1 MWKRWTKPGKADN
14 AIPNEQ
20 KDTNGK
26 LGIPGF
32 EMITFSELE
41 QEPEL
46 YEIEDSGL
54 QKELCKIFPG
64 VETYLLAQ
72 RSWNNLVRFKSDE
85 MYRGTLPI
93 DGEGFGTVNSTGL
106 AIVRS
111 YYLDKIRGQLNDI
124 SFELS
129 NIKDFSDTE
138 FSEHVFSYIANLKEF
153 FVYQMD
159 KPLNDVFNTDD
170 VVYLESFEQE
180 CSFLLGNVN
189 LTLSGFAGKLN
200 LKFGAYEKNVHEVQK
215 WLGFQKALLATM
227 YRIEELR
234 YVLTFGAAQRNQ
246 PGAMILA
253 LNGQVEQTLQNL
265 RNWHLDYARR
275 LDIDTV
281 KLSRRKDGDADVV
294 LSGIFSFVQHNEWN
308 YCDLDPETAKLIDLQ
323 LVGHDQLRMMD
334 TSRLYEE
341 DLELIIHKGK
351 IFYHPNL
358 IKANVQERLNNPFTL
373 PNFKAQNTQSNVFG
387 DPFTRDSEEREKSF
401 TADVFQKGKAIADEA
416 IQKSKPFANDVLH
429 KGLLF
434 ANAAFEKGKALT
446 DEALQKGKPIAS
458 EAIQKGK
465 EFAEEKIL
473 QSKANPSFVEPEN
486 SAEKLP
492 ALPIEEE
499 VETKAVSMDSQQ
511 KDSNNEFQLE
521 VTTDSPDML
530 FIGDPEFDF
539 DKKIFD
545 LNEQIDLLTSS
556 ADSLD
561 YLVAAA
567 SGVLCASMDIL
578 WVGEFNLEESRNF
591 ASEKTDGFVKTIA
604 HKLGCQDDDL
614 QSCVKFLEVKFPMAS
629 DGNTPGFGGGLQHH
643 LRDFAH
649 HPSILG
655 LIFSLMTQFTYKSY
669 GTDTTGK
676 FIVLDVPERSR
687 QFIGTDVPQ
696 KILYGTI
703 NWFFHLVSDM
713 AGSSS
718 TAGITGGTGI
728 PGPVLSLAK
737 EMSALP
743 FFRNLKIGDDTLPVV
758 VSKLFNGTLLAQHD
772 ASGKVIK
779 GTEIKFD
786 LRAELGIAAGIA
798 KQSLPVI
805 VNECIVRGFYFL
817 RRLAM
822 ELRRFDLRTVE
833 ALSLIQW
840 SSVVPGNNPTISRML
855 TVSTGV
861 FSTIDI
867 SEALIT
873 QKYWVGINYPGVCRF
888 AMAIGQ
894 DVGWC
899 LKARDVKQIRR
910 VYEEIKRNT
919 YSKQD
924 QNLYSRIGNDIEDA
938 KNNPL
943 YATFC
948 LTVEQ
953 TEILYNLE
961 RYKTL
966 NDAAKTQS
974 PFNADRLK
982 KLKYEWIEEWMKY
995 MSAGFASVTQTP
1007 GAELHWY
1014 SEEDLRQ
1021 KVLDNNPQGIW
1032 FKQTLLE
1039 AMVFKPYYDLGI
1051 VKDKDG
1057 KDIPDPKYKDLK
1069 TPFGGYNEGLADSF
1083 LDHYFEGDEFPQ
1095 AYVKRLRKCYKS
1107 VKAELS
1113 EVQKAAMK
1121 KIGIAGAVTVATVAT
1136 AGIVAPHIAV
1146 ALVGTHFAGLSGA
1159 ALTSA
1164 SLAYLGGGAIA
1175 AGGAGM
1181 MGGVATIVGGG
1192 AVLGLGVGAGV
1203 GGLVGQASIA
1213 GKEETILQSAKLMV
1227 SVREI
1232 FINDNHDV
1240 AYSNTVIEQYTK
1252 NIMTIEQGLVEMR
1265 LKADIASPEEKKK
1278 LEAQIKNAEE
1288 SVKAMKIARKSLS
1301 RFVSSY
1307 EEGLKHEQE

>member
-215 WLGFQKALLATM
+215 WLGFQKALLETM

-530 FIGDPEFDF
+530 FI
-539 DKKIFD
+539 
-545 LNEQIDLLTSS
+545 
-556 ADSLD
+556 
-561 YLVAAA
+561 
-567 SGVLCASMDIL
+567 
-578 WVGEFNLEESRNF
+578 
-591 ASEKTDGFVKTIA
+591 
-604 HKLGCQDDDL
+604 
-614 QSCVKFLEVKFPMAS
+614 
-629 DGNTPGFGGGLQHH
+629 
-643 LRDFAH
+643 
-649 HPSILG
+649 
-655 LIFSLMTQFTYKSY
+655 
-669 GTDTTGK
+669 
-676 FIVLDVPERSR
+676 
-687 QFIGTDVPQ
+687 
-696 KILYGTI
+696 
-703 NWFFHLVSDM
+703 
-713 AGSSS
+713 
-718 TAGITGGTGI
+718 
-728 PGPVLSLAK
+728 
-737 EMSALP
+737 
-743 FFRNLKIGDDTLPVV
+743 
-758 VSKLFNGTLLAQHD
+758 
-772 ASGKVIK
+772 
-779 GTEIKFD
+779 
-786 LRAELGIAAGIA
+786 
-798 KQSLPVI
+798 
-805 VNECIVRGFYFL
+805 
-817 RRLAM
+817 
-822 ELRRFDLRTVE
+822 
-833 ALSLIQW
+833 
-840 SSVVPGNNPTISRML
+840 
-855 TVSTGV
+855 
-861 FSTIDI
+861 
-867 SEALIT
+867 
-873 QKYWVGINYPGVCRF
+873 
-888 AMAIGQ
+888 
-894 DVGWC
+894 
-899 LKARDVKQIRR
+899 
-910 VYEEIKRNT
+910 
-919 YSKQD
+919 
-924 QNLYSRIGNDIEDA
+924 
-938 KNNPL
+938 
-943 YATFC
+943 
-948 LTVEQ
+948 
-953 TEILYNLE
+953 
-961 RYKTL
+961 
-966 NDAAKTQS
+966 
-974 PFNADRLK
+974 
-982 KLKYEWIEEWMKY
+982 
-995 MSAGFASVTQTP
+995 
-1007 GAELHWY
+1007 
-1014 SEEDLRQ
+1014 
-1021 KVLDNNPQGIW
+1021 
-1032 FKQTLLE
+1032 
-1039 AMVFKPYYDLGI
+1039 
-1051 VKDKDG
+1051 
-1057 KDIPDPKYKDLK
+1057 
-1069 TPFGGYNEGLADSF
+1069 
-1083 LDHYFEGDEFPQ
+1083 
-1095 AYVKRLRKCYKS
+1095 
-1107 VKAELS
+1107 
-1113 EVQKAAMK
+1113 
-1121 KIGIAGAVTVATVAT
+1121 
-1136 AGIVAPHIAV
+1136 
-1146 ALVGTHFAGLSGA
+1146 
-1159 ALTSA
+1159 
-1164 SLAYLGGGAIA
+1164 
-1175 AGGAGM
+1175 
-1181 MGGVATIVGGG
+1181 
-1192 AVLGLGVGAGV
+1192 
-1203 GGLVGQASIA
+1203 
-1213 GKEETILQSAKLMV
+1213 
-1227 SVREI
+1227 
-1232 FINDNHDV
+1232 
-1240 AYSNTVIEQYTK
+1240 
-1252 NIMTIEQGLVEMR
+1252 
-1265 LKADIASPEEKKK
+1265 
-1278 LEAQIKNAEE
+1278 
-1288 SVKAMKIARKSLS
+1288 
-1301 RFVSSY
+1301 
-1307 EEGLKHEQE
+1307 